1 MRLARRMRLAV
12 PAAAVLGLTL
22 FTASMAWQ
30 VPAASAASGPL
41 DAQSSELVRLIN
53 GARSA
58 YGKSALRVDTLL
70 ASKARDGAI
79 PCPDNSAENIAGR
92 AQDFAAFG
100 NMDHRLRNCDAS
112 GYQLS
117 STLFVNVLQSAW
129 GYGSVGEI
137 DLDNGGYGNGA
148 YLYSVAGT
156 SKTSKTWQTWTYS
169 TTGHGMLGWKSS
181 SSHWNIIIGS
191 YDRVG
196 CGGWASGSTYYY
208 DCVFA
213 KGGSGATKSPPT
225 TSPFDN
231 PLPTP
236 KPTPVPTPKP
246 TAKPTT
252 APVTQHGSPPTACGS
267 CSQATASSAA
277 APSTVPSASPSVTVA
292 GVQDAG
298 SSAEPGGAQ
307 LAAIQNA
314 GGGIPPAGDSSGLA
328 VLIARLIAVVAGSGA
343 LILAACYLLQSVRR
357 RRRETAL

>member
-1 MRLARRMRLAV
+1 
-12 PAAAVLGLTL
+12 
-22 FTASMAWQ
+22 

-58 YGKSALRVDTLL
+58 YGKPALRVDTLL

-79 PCPDNSAENIAGR
+79 TCPDNSAESIAGR
-92 AQDFAAFG
+92 AQDFAAFS
-100 NMDHRLRNCDAS
+100 NMSHDLRNCDAS

-148 YLYSVAGT
+148 FLYSVTGT
-156 SKTSKTWQTWTYS
+156 STWQTWTYS
-169 TTGHGMLGWKSS
+169 TTGHGMLGWKTSA
-181 SSHWNIIIGS
+181 SHWNIIIGS

-196 CGGWASGSTYYY
+196 CGGWANGSTYYY
-208 DCVFA
+208 DCLFA
-213 KGGSGATKSPPT
+213 KGGTGATKSPPT

-236 KPTPVPTPKP
+236 MPTPVPTPKR
-246 TAKPTT
+246 TAKPAAPPAAHQNSAPTT
-252 APVTQHGSPPTACGS
+252 CGS
-267 CSQATASSAA
+267 CSQATAGSSAA
-277 APSTVPSASPSVTVA
+277 ATDTSASSSPDPSAGASEIVE
-292 GVQDAG
+292 GVQGSG
-298 SSAEPGGAQ
+298 SSPQPDGAQ
-307 LAAIQNA
+307 LAAIENT
-314 GGGIPPAGDSSGLA
+314 GGGIPPADGSLGLA
-328 VLIARLIAVVAGSGA
+328 GLIASLVALVAGSSAMILAGCY
-343 LILAACYLLQSVRR
+343 LILSARR